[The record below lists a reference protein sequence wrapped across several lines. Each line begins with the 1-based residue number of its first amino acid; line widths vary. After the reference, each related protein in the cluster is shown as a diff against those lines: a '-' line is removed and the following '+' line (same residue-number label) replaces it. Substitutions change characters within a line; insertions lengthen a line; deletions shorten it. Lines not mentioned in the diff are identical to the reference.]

1 MLKITDGWE
10 MKMKKSKLYI
20 IPLLLLMYAVAQP
33 FIKNHLKEINYYEPE
48 TVVID
53 SGVVVKKMIDQGRHH
68 GNYYVLIQGENGLNE
83 HLVSVGSYMKTD
95 IGDGVT
101 LTVDKIDPVKKII
114 LFFFEIS
121 IFIAMILSLCSFL
134 EIKDHIKNKRLHK
147 EIS

>member
-33 FIKNHLKEINYYEPE
+33 FIKNHLKEINYYELE
-48 TVVID
+48 TVIVD
-53 SGVVVKKMIDQGRHH
+53 SGVVVKKMIDQGKNH
-68 GNYYVLIQGENGLNE
+68 GNYYVLIQGENGLNV

-95 IGDGVT
+95 VGDGVT
-101 LTVDKIDPVKKII
+101 LTVDEIDPAKKIM

-121 IFIAMILSLCSFL
+121 IFIAMILSLYSFL
-134 EIKDHIKNKRLHK
+134 EIKDYIKNKRLHK
-147 EIS
+147 ETS